1 MSRAAEKEASE
12 VLHSLLSVERV
23 EKQEIIIEG
32 SDDPTTGSHTF
43 QTDPNTNERN
53 ENESQLQWRT
63 PVSISHSIF
72 STIDSNSQFPQ
83 TIGDQQVILNHSS
96 TTRLH
101 E

>member
-32 SDDPTTGSHTF
+32 DDPTSASHTF
-43 QTDPNTNERN
+43 HTNTNSN
-53 ENESQLQWRT
+53 EQNESESQLQWRT

-83 TIGDQQVILNHSS
+83 TIGDQQV
-96 TTRLH
+96 
-101 E
+101 

>member
-23 EKQEIIIEG
+23 EKQEIIIEA
-32 SDDPTTGSHTF
+32 SDDPSSASHTF
-43 QTDPNTNERN
+43 QTNTNSNEQN
-53 ENESQLQWRT
+53 ENESQMQWRT

-83 TIGDQQVILNHSS
+83 TIGDQQVPFEFNFN
-96 TTRLH
+96 
-101 E
+101 